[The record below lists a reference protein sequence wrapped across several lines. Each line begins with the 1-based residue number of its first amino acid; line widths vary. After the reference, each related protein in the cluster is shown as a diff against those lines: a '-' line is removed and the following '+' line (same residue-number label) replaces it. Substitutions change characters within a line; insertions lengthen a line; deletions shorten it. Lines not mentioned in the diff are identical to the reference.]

1 MINVT
6 AATSFF
12 GTRAE
17 GMWPAGDTKR
27 VSAHR
32 ANELIEAGLAIEA
45 RDQSEAAVTEPSTL
59 QRVGFAINA
68 TPAEPADANLPAVAD
83 ALGATIAAD
92 EIPAVTLE
100 GMKQDKAK
108 GKTKEEK
115 DKHETKEAQ

>member
-1 MINVT
+1 MVNVT

-12 GTRAE
+12 GTSVE

-45 RDQSEAAVTEPSTL
+45 RDQGEEAVTAPATAAST
-59 QRVGFAINA
+59 GFAV
-68 TPAEPADANLPAVAD
+68 P
-83 ALGATIAAD
+83 
-92 EIPAVTLE
+92 VTLE
-100 GMKQDKAK
+100 SMKEEKPK

-115 DKHETKEAQ
+115 AKPETKDEK